1 MALPKRR
8 ISRARG
14 RRRRTHYR
22 MTLGARS
29 TCTNCQEIKPPH
41 VVCPHC
47 GWYNGRQVI
56 KVGDAE

>member
-14 RRRRTHYR
+14 RRRRTHYVAA
-22 MTLGARS
+22 MPAHS
-29 TCTNCQEIKPPH
+29 VCPNCEEAKPPH

-47 GWYNGRQVI
+47 GWYKGRQVLA
-56 KVGDAE
+56 VGED